1 MNHFATP
8 PLPSRPRWLFR
19 LVSTFRGRLALLYMA
34 VEFSL
39 LLFAGL
45 LLYVV
50 LSNKVF
56 SDVDR
61 QLLRQASAIT
71 HELERSRFY
80 QWNTELVQF
89 SRHFLGSVQL
99 IGANGRLLFA
109 SDRGLIGKGGDAVT
123 EALQRAFSDE
133 TAFASTR
140 SLLRK
145 DNIRVIAMPVH
156 RAGGIVAVVL
166 LGRSTGEI
174 HSFFELMYLI
184 GGLLGLASMFIS
196 AWAGYVMAR
205 RALKPI
211 DEIGRAAMRFA
222 SGDLST
228 RLKLFTPDR
237 EIRQLARTLNKMF
250 ADLEASIQA
259 QKRFT
264 ADASHELRIPLTILR
279 GEIEVALL
287 RRRRPKEYEEVLRQ
301 QLEIIE
307 RMQRIVDG
315 LLTLAR
321 ADAGLLELA
330 REEVDLS
337 LLLEE
342 AGQQH
347 LTLYASKDVR
357 LDMDIEDGLTVIG
370 DHDRLSRVVFNLLN
384 NAYKH
389 APRHS
394 RVHFSA
400 RAEGDEAVIRV
411 ADEGP
416 GIAPEHIPHVFDRFY
431 RADEARDR
439 GAGGAGLGLAICK
452 RIIEAHDGRI
462 EVESTPGAGATFT
475 VRLPLAAANP
485 GLLRQIDALLEQRR
499 ERKMKTRTKRSRTQP
514 PEQNERE

>member
-1 MNHFATP
+1 M
-8 PLPSRPRWLFR
+8 RPRWLFR

-39 LLFAGL
+39 LMFAGL

-56 SDVDR
+56 SAVDR
-61 QLLRQASAIT
+61 QLLQQASSIT
-71 HELERSRFY
+71 HELETSRFY
-80 QWNTELVQF
+80 HWNAELVKF
-89 SRHFLGSVQL
+89 SSHFLGSVQL
-99 IGANGRLLFA
+99 VGSNGRLLFA

-123 EALQRAFSDE
+123 EALQRAMNDE

-174 HSFFELMYLI
+174 HAFFELMYLI

-205 RALKPI
+205 RALRPI
-211 DEIGRAAMRFA
+211 DEIGRAAMKFA
-222 SGDLST
+222 AGDLST
-228 RLKLFTPDR
+228 RLRLSTPDR

-330 REEVDLS
+330 RDEVDLS

-342 AGQQH
+342 AGQHH
-347 LTLYASKDVR
+347 LTLFASKDVR
-357 LDMDIEDGLTVIG
+357 LDMEIEDGLSVIG

-394 RVHFSA
+394 AVRFSA
-400 RAEGDEAVIRV
+400 RAEDDEAVIEV
-411 ADEGP
+411 ADQGP
-416 GIAPEHIPHVFDRFY
+416 GIAPEHLGHVFDRFY
-431 RADEARDR
+431 RSDDSRHRET
-439 GAGGAGLGLAICK
+439 GGAGLGLAISK
-452 RIIEAHDGRI
+452 RIVEAHGGHI
-462 EVESTPGAGATFT
+462 EVESEPGRGATFR
-475 VRLPLAAANP
+475 VRLPLAGANP
-485 GLLRQIDALLEQRR
+485 ALLRQIDAVLKGEG
-499 ERKMKTRTKRSRTQP
+499 EA
-514 PEQNERE
+514 